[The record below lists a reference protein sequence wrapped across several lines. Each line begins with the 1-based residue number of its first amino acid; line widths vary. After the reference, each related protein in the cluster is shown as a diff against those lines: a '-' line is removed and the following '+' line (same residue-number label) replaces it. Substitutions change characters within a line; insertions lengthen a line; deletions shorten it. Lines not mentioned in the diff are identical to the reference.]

1 MRLAIDFAA
10 VAIAVAF
17 VTILVRRWRG
27 AAPATRRVLTPVY
40 VTSAVTAVVIVAN
53 FIAVV
58 AAGTTTVGF
67 WPIVYLA
74 LLTVPLSFLYALLR
88 TRLAQAEAGRLLLMH
103 TPDEPTPHEAEEA
116 LRRTLQDPTLQLA
129 YWLPE
134 SNSYVD
140 TEGRELELP
149 RTTGT
154 AP

>member
-1 MRLAIDFAA
+1 MIDFAA

-74 LLTVPLSFLYALLR
+74 LLTVLSFLYALLR
-88 TRLAQAEAGRLLLMH
+88 TRLAQAEAGRL
-103 TPDEPTPHEAEEA
+103 
-116 LRRTLQDPTLQLA
+116 R
-129 YWLPE
+129 
-134 SNSYVD
+134 
-140 TEGRELELP
+140 
-149 RTTGT
+149 
-154 AP
+154 